1 MASYALEIKKSAA
14 KELADLP
21 SKELSRIVEKIQ
33 ALAASPRPAGAE
45 RLAGESKYRFRQ
57 GNYRV
62 LYEIND
68 SARKITIVKVAH
80 RREVYRK

>member
-1 MASYALEIKKSAA
+1 MASYALEIKRSAA

-33 ALAASPRPAGAE
+33 SFAVSPRPSGAE
-45 RLAGESKYRFRQ
+45 KLSGDVKYRIRQ

-62 LYEIND
+62 LYEID
-68 SARKITIVKVAH
+68 DAAHKVTIVKVAH